1 LTSFFAIDRYS
12 PLLVLA
18 TGLFTF
24 IGLWGLGTA
33 LLIILRMRF
42 ASPWNH
48 VTALLLGIQGLS
60 LLVQITGMTGIA
72 SLSVLSA
79 IWWAL
84 VTTGTVM
91 LLIRSRQ
98 TLVPPISTYRGLAL
112 LPFIIVAIAVALNAL
127 VALAPSTKIDELYY
141 HMLVPSRIV
150 SDSALHFYR
159 EPWQAAILPHMIFQ
173 ISEAPTHAIGYPDAA
188 NVVSWALSATL
199 VWFAWRIIRANG
211 KPVNWAALWVGS
223 LCVGIYP
230 VVWDVTGGAHAMGD
244 LAMVAAIV
252 TFGSRESLLKTLA
265 PSAYGAMLSIF
276 LLSAA
281 ASKISLLPLSATLLC
296 VAAWPL
302 LRTAPPPVGRQVAL
316 AFAAPWIIFY
326 CPILIWTWVQSGSP
340 FGPVLAGAIGTSI
353 YPVGWAQ
360 EIFRESRVEGQGSL
374 ITMIQHSAVSYSPL
388 VWLGVIG
395 ALVGS
400 DLSRATRVILGLLLA
415 LQFTLVYWLL
425 PYDARYL
432 GGLHFGLLILFATY
446 ARRDIQ
452 DRFGSVRT
460 VTAGCLIFLL
470 PWLGIQAYYAK
481 QFLPVSVGLE
491 NSAFYERYVAFYAD
505 FVKLD
510 RLLSKDTVLLV
521 DDFRLDAVYAPR
533 PVFFDSADLPQGKS
547 AVLFASPETIKNI
560 RRTFGGFKL
569 GDVIYENAQAV
580 TETYRTPGRRPTIG
594 ALQVVRIVGAE

>member
-1 LTSFFAIDRYS
+1 MTSFFAINRYS
-12 PLLVLA
+12 PLLVLV

-24 IGLWGLGTA
+24 IGLWGVGTA
-33 LLIILRMRF
+33 LLIILRLRF
-42 ASPWNH
+42 ASPWHH

-60 LLVQITGMTGIA
+60 LLVQITGMTGMA
-72 SLSVLSA
+72 SPPVLSA
-79 IWWAL
+79 IWCVL
-84 VTTGTVM
+84 VAIGAV
-91 LLIRSRQ
+91 LIFRSRRRFIS
-98 TLVPPISTYRGLAL
+98 PISAYHGSAL
-112 LPFIIVAIAVALNAL
+112 LPFIIVAIAVSLNAL

-188 NVVSWALSATL
+188 NVVSWALSAIL

-211 KPVNWAALWVGS
+211 KPVNWAALWIGS

-252 TFGSRESLLKTLA
+252 AFGSRESLLKTLA

-302 LRTAPPPVGRQVAL
+302 LRTASSPMRVQIAL

-326 CPILIWTWVQSGSP
+326 FPILIWTWVQSGSP
-340 FGPVLAGAIGTSI
+340 FGPVLAGAIGTSV
-353 YPVGWAQ
+353 YPDGSTQ
-360 EIFRESRVEGQGSL
+360 EIFRDSRIEGQGHL
-374 ITMIQHSAVSYSPL
+374 IRLILHSAVSYSPL

-400 DLSRATRVILGLLLA
+400 NLSRATRVILGLLFA
-415 LQFTLVYWLL
+415 LQIALIYWLL

-432 GGLHFGLLILFATY
+432 GGIHFGLVILFASY
-446 ARRDIQ
+446 PRQDILDRLGSARTMAAA
-452 DRFGSVRT
+452 SV
-460 VTAGCLIFLL
+460 IFLL
-470 PWLGIQAYYAK
+470 PWLGVQAYYAK
-481 QFLPVSVGLE
+481 QFFPVSLGLE
-491 NSAFYERYVAFYAD
+491 KSAFYERYVAFYAD

-510 RLLSKDTVLLV
+510 RILPKDTVLLV
-521 DDFRLDAVYAPR
+521 YDFRIDAVYAPR
-533 PVFFDSADLPQGKS
+533 PVFFDRADLPHGKS
-547 AVLFASPETIKNI
+547 AVLFASPETI
-560 RRTFGGFKL
+560 RGMPGTLGDFKL
-569 GDVIYENAQAV
+569 GDVIYENTRAV
-580 TETYRTPGRRPTIG
+580 TQTYRTPGSQPKIGPLQVIKIIG
-594 ALQVVRIVGAE
+594 AE